1 MKKEEKVLNET
12 EEKVAKKEAEKPE
25 EKGGTHATG
34 VSDPEVSKGVP
45 AVESAGAAGTVSKG
59 VPANESIQQDTEGAV
74 SSVEDAASRSGEAT
88 VSKDVP
94 GDSAAENEEKGTVDE
109 AAKETPKAEED
120 LAAKWSGNII
130 NKEWCEN
137 YLKNTTM
144 GRITMICSVLLLI
157 CLAVL
162 CVMTFIVM
170 FSVRSA

>member
-1 MKKEEKVLNET
+1 MKKEENVLNET
-12 EEKVAKKEAEKPE
+12 EETVEKKEAEKPE
-25 EKGGTHATG
+25 EKGGTHAT
-34 VSDPEVSKGVP
+34 S
-45 AVESAGAAGTVSKG
+45 GA
-59 VPANESIQQDTEGAV
+59 
-74 SSVEDAASRSGEAT
+74 AT
-88 VSKDVP
+88 VSKVQPANDAV
-94 GDSAAENEEKGTVDE
+94 ENEKKVTVE
-109 AAKETPKAEED
+109 EAAAKEPAQVEED

-170 FSVRSA
+170 FRVRSA

>member
-1 MKKEEKVLNET
+1 METEEKVVNET
-12 EEKVAKKEAEKPE
+12 EEKVEKKETEKPE
-25 EKGGTHATG
+25 EKGGTHATEG
-34 VSDPEVSKGVP
+34 PIGTISKGVP
-45 AVESAGAAGTVSKG
+45 AVESAGHEGTVSKG

-74 SSVEDAASRSGEAT
+74 SKGGPSGA
-88 VSKDVP
+88 VSKVQPANDTV
-94 GDSAAENEEKGTVDE
+94 ENEEKVTVE
-109 AAKETPKAEED
+109 EAAAKETPKEEED

-170 FSVRSA
+170 FRVRSA

>member
-1 MKKEEKVLNET
+1 MKKEEKVVNET
-12 EEKVAKKEAEKPE
+12 EETVEKKEAEKPE

-34 VSDPEVSKGVP
+34 PTGAVSKVQP
-45 AVESAGAAGTVSKG
+45 ADGEGTVSKG
-59 VPANESIQQDTEGAV
+59 VPAGAV
-74 SSVEDAASRSGEAT
+74 SA
-88 VSKDVP
+88 DVP
-94 GDSAAENEEKGTVDE
+94 GDESTVKNEEAAGAEGTVSKGVAGDGSAASPS

-170 FSVRSA
+170 FRVRSA

>member
-1 MKKEEKVLNET
+1 MKKEEKVVNET
-12 EEKVAKKEAEKPE
+12 EETVEKKEAEKPE

-34 VSDPEVSKGVP
+34 PTGAVSKVQP
-45 AVESAGAAGTVSKG
+45 ADGEGTVSKG
-59 VPANESIQQDTEGAV
+59 VPAGAV
-74 SSVEDAASRSGEAT
+74 SA
-88 VSKDVP
+88 DVP
-94 GDSAAENEEKGTVDE
+94 GDDSAVKNENAAVEKA
-109 AAKETPKAEED
+109 AAKETPNAEED

-162 CVMTFIVM
+162 CVMTFLVM
-170 FSVRSA
+170 FRVRSA